1 MGAVAGDPG
10 ILRPAFRVCG
20 VYQISRFADGEMRR
34 FGIDSLSDEGYQVRN
49 WFGAGGARGKG
60 DVEVRL
66 VWD

>member
-34 FGIDSLSDEGYQVRN
+34 FGIDSLSDEGIRY
-49 WFGAGGARGKG
+49 GIG
-60 DVEVRL
+60 L
-66 VWD
+66 VLEEREERVMLR